1 MVTGSKQTGAASF
14 FLPDSTISTP
24 HAMQGVLRH
33 QQQPSSCCH
42 RTSVRFKPACRAT
55 SKQQAKTE
63 VQQYAAAVPQQA
75 VQQTLPPQPSQG
87 PACKL
92 DRNSGALERDE
103 YGKFVQFFRQ
113 ASPYIEGHRAR
124 TFVVVI
130 PGAIQW
136 AQHPGLSSSCLD
148 LCWVHVAPRPA
159 AQQPR
164 SSRGAG
170 STAPTPA
177 GQPQLKTPRT

>member
-1 MVTGSKQTGAASF
+1 M
-14 FLPDSTISTP
+14 
-24 HAMQGVLRH
+24 
-33 QQQPSSCCH
+33 
-42 RTSVRFKPACRAT
+42 
-55 SKQQAKTE
+55 
-63 VQQYAAAVPQQA
+63 QQYAAAVPQQA
-75 VQQTLPPQPSQG
+75 LPPQPNQG

-130 PGAIQW
+130 PGAII
-136 AQHPGLSSSCLD
+136 P
-148 LCWVHVAPRPA
+148 VIPAPRVEEELLGLGLGYMQHHG
-159 AQQPR
+159 QQPSSPVY

-170 STAPTPA
+170 STATPA
-177 GQPQLKTPRT
+177 GQPQLKTPCT